1 MSFSLLTPLFMTE
14 LQNGGNILGLKLD
27 ANQSLQR
34 QALSSIFPVK
44 SEAREA

>member
-1 MSFSLLTPLFMTE
+1 MSFSLLTPLFLTE
-14 LQNGGNILGLKLD
+14 LQNGGNILCLKLD